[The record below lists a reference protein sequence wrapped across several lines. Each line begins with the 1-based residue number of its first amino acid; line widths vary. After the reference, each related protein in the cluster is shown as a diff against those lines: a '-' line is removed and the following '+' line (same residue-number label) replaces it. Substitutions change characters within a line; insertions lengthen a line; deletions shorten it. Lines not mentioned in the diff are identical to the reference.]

1 MAIFIPEWIRIS
13 GRRLHVKRAL
23 NALDDEYV
31 VRRPLRPGAA
41 PADLFIAHATLGWL
55 ALALEEAPYAQIAP
69 AQLFESE
76 QRTRFMQRIAALQ
89 GLGTSSEP
97 DARGPTALL
106 LMWACNDAEVRS
118 LTQALPPLAGIRLVS
133 RDQFAESG
141 AQLVKELLTPL
152 TLGVEQSL
160 LGTYFPEAEIP
171 AICTTR
177 RFFRRDNSARLGR
190 FFLDVD
196 QEWAAKL
203 DLDMPADATLATR
216 DFTVRLV
223 NGVAGS
229 GKTLI
234 ALHRALLLAE
244 LFPRQGLL
252 VLVHNTPIVADLKD
266 RLHRMHGGLPANLEV
281 NTFFGWAAQ
290 QWRRS
295 FRTRLQIPDNPRLV
309 PNLVKQHRT
318 QWQDLG
324 PSDAQLSGEI
334 DFINEAL
341 ITDETGYLA
350 ISRAGRGFAL
360 KPQER
365 SQIWALRQSVTTAL
379 KEARLRMWSAV
390 PRDICVNESG
400 HQRLRK
406 YHHILIDE
414 AQFFAP
420 SWFEVV
426 KLSMES
432 HGQMFLCADPNQ
444 GFMKSRLSW
453 KSAGL
458 DVSGRTRKLR
468 KSYRTTRAILE
479 AANSVLA
486 ALGQADDEDY
496 LEPDFD
502 GMIAG
507 ARPLLVYTDSPQ
519 DSMDR
524 VVNELAA
531 IAGKGATPLGAM
543 LLIYGSNIQKSAL
556 YKKLCKRFGESR
568 VWWFNE
574 ANQKKAPPAGY
585 GRDYL
590 RMAYLETATG
600 LEGGIVFLVG
610 VEALFRQ
617 GSHPSLGEEEQH
629 AAREENA
636 RKLYMAMTRAGQ
648 RLVLIASQRLP
659 AAIERLFEV
668 AA

>member
-1 MAIFIPEWIRIS
+1 MAIYIPEWIRIS

-23 NALDDEYV
+23 NALDDHYV
-31 VRRPLRPGAA
+31 VRRPLRPGGC
-41 PADLFIAHATLGWL
+41 PADLFIAHPAEGWL
-55 ALALEEAPYAQIAP
+55 ALALEEAPYAELAP
-69 AQLFESE
+69 AQLFESVE
-76 QRTRFMQRIAALQ
+76 RPRFMQRIAALQ
-89 GLGTSSEP
+89 RLGTDAEP
-97 DARGPTALL
+97 GPPALPTLL
-106 LMWACNDAEVRS
+106 LMWACNALEVRS
-118 LTQALPPLAGIRLVS
+118 LTKALPPQAGLRLVS
-133 RDQFAESG
+133 KEQFAESG
-141 AQLVKELLTPL
+141 AQLVGELLTPL
-152 TLGVEQSL
+152 TQKVEQSL

-171 AICTTR
+171 AMCTTR
-177 RFFRRDNSARLGR
+177 RFFRRDNSAKLGR

-203 DLDMPADATLATR
+203 DLEMPAEQSIAAR

-244 LFPRQGLL
+244 LFPHQGLL

-266 RLHRMHGGLPANLEV
+266 RLHRMHGGAPANLEV
-281 NTFFGWAAQ
+281 NTFFGWATQ

-295 FRTRLQIPDNPRLV
+295 FRTHLQMPENPRLV
-309 PNLVKQHRT
+309 AHLVKQHRA
-318 QWQDLG
+318 QWAGLK
-324 PSDAQLSGEI
+324 PSNAQLADEI

-341 ITDETGYLA
+341 IVDEDGYLA
-350 ISRAGRGFAL
+350 ASRAGRGFAL
-360 KPQER
+360 KPKER
-365 SQIWALRQSVTTAL
+365 SQVWALRHSVTAAL
-379 KEARLRMWSAV
+379 KETQQHMWSAL
-390 PRDICVNESG
+390 PRDICLNEAG

-420 SWFEVV
+420 SWFEVA

-432 HGQMFLCADPNQ
+432 HGQLFLCADPNQ

-453 KSAGL
+453 KSVGL
-458 DVSGRTRKLR
+458 EVSGRTRKLR

-479 AANSVLA
+479 SASSVLA
-486 ALGQADDEDY
+486 ALGQADAEDY

-502 GMIAG
+502 GMVEG

-531 IAGKGATPLGAM
+531 LAAEGTRPLGAM
-543 LLIYGSNIQKSAL
+543 LVIYGSNIQKPAL
-556 YKKLCKRFGESR
+556 YKKLCKHFGENR

-574 ANQKKAPPAGY
+574 TKQKKAPPAGY

-610 VEALFRQ
+610 VEALFGQ
-617 GSHPSLGEEEQH
+617 GLHPSLSEEERH

-648 RLVLIASQRLP
+648 RLVLISSQRLP
-659 AAIERLFEV
+659 AAIERLFAV

>member
-1 MAIFIPEWIRIS
+1 MATYIPEWIRVS

-23 NALDDEYV
+23 NALDDDYV
-31 VRRPLRPGAA
+31 VRRPLRPAGC
-41 PADLFIAHATLGWL
+41 PADLFIAHAAHGWL
-55 ALALEEAPYAQIAP
+55 ALALVEAPYAQLAP
-69 AQLFESE
+69 AQLFESAE
-76 QRTRFMQRIAALQ
+76 RTGFMQRIAALQ
-89 GLGTSSEP
+89 RLGTDAEP
-97 DARGPTALL
+97 GARAPPTLL
-106 LMWACNDAEVRS
+106 LMWACNALEVRS
-118 LTQALPPLAGIRLVS
+118 LTQALPPLAGLRLVS
-133 RDQFAESG
+133 KDQFAETG
-141 AQLVKELLTPL
+141 AQSVRELLTPL
-152 TLGVEQSL
+152 TQRVEQSL

-171 AICTTR
+171 ALCTTR
-177 RFFRRDNSARLGR
+177 RFFRRDNSAKLGR

-196 QEWAAKL
+196 QEWASKL
-203 DLDMPADATLATR
+203 DLESPAEQNLAAR

-266 RLHRMHGGLPANLEV
+266 RLHRMQGGAPANLEV
-281 NTFFGWAAQ
+281 NTFFGWATQ

-295 FRTRLQIPDNPRLV
+295 FRTRLQLPDNPRLV
-309 PNLVKQHRT
+309 PHLVKQHRS
-318 QWQDLG
+318 QWRDLRQ
-324 PSDAQLSGEI
+324 SNAQLIDEI

-341 ITDETGYLA
+341 IADEAGYLA
-350 ISRAGRGFAL
+350 ASRAGRGFAL
-360 KPQER
+360 KPKER
-365 SQIWALRQSVTTAL
+365 NQIWALRQAVTAAL
-379 KEARLRMWSAV
+379 HQARLRMWSAL
-390 PRDICVNESG
+390 PCDICLNASG

-420 SWFEVV
+420 SWFEVA

-432 HGQMFLCADPNQ
+432 HGQLFLCADPNQ

-453 KSAGL
+453 KSVGL

-486 ALGQADDEDY
+486 ALGQADPEDY

-507 ARPLLVYTDSPQ
+507 TRPLLVYTDSPQ

-531 IAGKGATPLGAM
+531 IAAKGSIPLGA
-543 LLIYGSNIQKSAL
+543 LLVIYGSNIQKPAL
-556 YKKLCKRFGESR
+556 YKKLCKHFGENR
-568 VWWFNE
+568 VWWFNQ
-574 ANQKKAPPAGY
+574 ADQKKAPPAGY

-610 VEALFRQ
+610 VEALFGQ
-617 GSHPSLGEEEQH
+617 GSAPSLSEEERHQE
-629 AAREENA
+629 REQNA

-659 AAIERLFEV
+659 VAIERLFAV
-668 AA
+668 AG

>member
-1 MAIFIPEWIRIS
+1 MAIYIPEWIRIS

-23 NALDDEYV
+23 NSLGDDFV

-41 PADLFIAHATLGWL
+41 AADLFIAHAAHGWL
-55 ALALEEAPYAQIAP
+55 ALALEEAPYAQLAP
-69 AQLFESE
+69 AQLFESDE
-76 QRTRFMQRIAALQ
+76 RTRFLQRIAALQ
-89 GLGTSSEP
+89 ALGTASGSSDRP
-97 DARGPTALL
+97 PPSLV
-106 LMWACNDAEVRS
+106 LMWACNAAEVRS
-118 LTQALPPLAGIRLVS
+118 LTQALPPVAGLRLVS
-133 RDQFAESG
+133 KDQFAESG
-141 AQLVKELLTPL
+141 ASMVQQLLTPL
-152 TLGVEQSL
+152 TQKVEQSL

-171 AICTTR
+171 ALCTTR
-177 RFFRRDNSARLGR
+177 RFFRRDNSAKLGR

-196 QEWAAKL
+196 QEWASKL
-203 DLDMPADATLATR
+203 DLEMPADATIAAR
-216 DFTVRLV
+216 DFSVRLV

-244 LFPRQGLL
+244 LFPRQRLL

-266 RLHRMHGGLPANLEV
+266 RLHRMRGAVPANLEV

-295 FRTRLQIPDNPRLV
+295 FRTRLQVPDNPRVV
-309 PNLVKQHRT
+309 PHLVKLHRA
-318 QWQDLG
+318 QWQDLQQSG
-324 PSDAQLSGEI
+324 AQLSDEI
-334 DFINEAL
+334 DFINDAL
-341 ITDETGYLA
+341 IADEAGYLA
-350 ISRAGRGFAL
+350 ANRAGRGFAL
-360 KPQER
+360 KPKER
-365 SQIWALRQSVTTAL
+365 SQIWALRQSVSAAL
-379 KEARLRMWSAV
+379 SETRLRMWSAL
-390 PRDICVNESG
+390 PRDICLNQGG

-420 SWFEVV
+420 SWFEVA

-432 HGQMFLCADPNQ
+432 HGQLFLCADPNQ

-458 DVSGRTRKLR
+458 EVSGRTRKLH

-479 AANSVLA
+479 SANSVLA
-486 ALGQADDEDY
+486 ALGEADTEDY
-496 LEPDFD
+496 LEPDFA
-502 GMIAG
+502 GMIKG
-507 ARPLLVYTDSPQ
+507 TRPLLVYTDSPQ
-519 DSMDR
+519 DSLDR

-531 IAGKGATPLGAM
+531 IAEKGTTPLGAM
-543 LLIYGSNIQKSAL
+543 LVIYGSNIQKPAL
-556 YKKLCKRFGESR
+556 YKRLCKHFGENR

-610 VEALFRQ
+610 VETLFGQ
-617 GSHPSLGEEEQH
+617 GSHALISEEESH
-629 AAREENA
+629 AEREENA

-659 AAIERLFEV
+659 AAIERLFAV
-668 AA
+668 AG